1 MSILIVDDSPD
12 ELQLLSS
19 LLERAGYR
27 SLLTA
32 TSADDAFRTLG
43 VAGSESSPAPVD
55 LVLMDIMMPH
65 TDGLEACQRIRA
77 HHQLHDLPII
87 VITVKSDP
95 GDLRDAFTA
104 GATDFIRKPV
114 NEVELVARVSAALTL
129 REERECRKE
138 REQQLIRRTEELE
151 RALHE
156 VKVLRG
162 LIPICSHC
170 KGVRNEQGFW
180 QHIEE
185 YLRDHSE
192 LEFTHG
198 VCETCLAQPA
208 SRSHRP
214 STNRNATD
222 SSPAVAITG
231 IDKRGQ
237 SGTRGVELSSTETAE
252 DGVQARKAR
261 RVTFHCRLLF
271 SAEHIPSGEARVL
284 DLSTSGCKAES
295 LTAVKKGMELT
306 VKFFLPDHQWELKI
320 ERAAVRWVEGKTFGL
335 EFLSIRP
342 AQRER
347 LRLLLARSEN
357 D

>member
-27 SLLTA
+27 LLLTA
-32 TSADDAFRTLG
+32 ASADDAFRTLG
-43 VAGSESSPAPVD
+43 IAGSAPSPAPVD
-55 LVLMDIMMPH
+55 LVLMDILMPH
-65 TDGLEACQRIRA
+65 TDGLEACRQIRA
-77 HHQLHDLPII
+77 HHHLHDLPII
-87 VITVKSDP
+87 VITVKSDH
-95 GDLRDAFTA
+95 GALRDAFTA

-151 RALHE
+151 QALHK

-162 LIPICSHC
+162 LLPICSHC
-170 KGVRNEQGFW
+170 EDMRSEHGYWQG
-180 QHIEE
+180 IEKFSQ
-185 YLRDHSE
+185 DHSE
-192 LEFTHG
+192 ARSTHG
-198 VCETCLAQPA
+198 GRQTCLTELPPEGRAALKHQDTA
-208 SRSHRP
+208 
-214 STNRNATD
+214 D
-222 SSPAVAITG
+222 SSTTVPPRRR
-231 IDKRGQ
+231 DKPGHSEARV
-237 SGTRGVELSSTETAE
+237 VESPSPEAAG
-252 DGVQARKAR
+252 DGARARKAR
-261 RVTFHCRLLF
+261 RVLFHCRLLF
-271 SAEHIPSGEARVL
+271 AAEHIPSGEARVL

-295 LTAVKKGMELT
+295 LTAVHKGMELT
-306 VKFFLPDHQWELKI
+306 VKLFLPDHQWELTI
-320 ERAAVRWVEGKTFGL
+320 ERAAVRWVERKTFGL

-357 D
+357 V